1 MVKFP
6 NTYSG
11 VVAWL
16 KVILPLIA
24 LGLLSTLFL
33 FSRAR
38 TPPTSL
44 SFLDLA
50 LQERIKE
57 QQITSPYFVGT
68 TENGLSLTLSADSAR
83 PDSGDLT
90 RLSADNVTLQIKSK
104 EQTLVVMSSQSG
116 VLDTGSHQAEL
127 TGGVSMQSLSGYKIE
142 TDSLSSALNSLRV
155 ETGGEVRGAG
165 PVGSFRA
172 GKMILTSGRED
183 KTLHLLFTN
192 GVILTN
198 RQKK

>member
-155 ETGGEVRGAG
+155 ETDGEVRGAG
-165 PVGSFRA
+165 PVGSFQA

>member
-1 MVKFP
+1 MVRLP

-11 VVAWL
+11 VVTWL

-44 SFLDLA
+44 PFFHLA
-50 LQERIKE
+50 LQERIRE
-57 QQITSPYFVGT
+57 QQITGPYFVGT
-68 TENGLSLTLSADSAR
+68 TENGLSLTLSADAAR
-83 PDSGDLT
+83 RDSGDLG
-90 RLSADNVTLQIKSK
+90 RLSADNVTVQIKAK
-104 EQTLVVMSSQSG
+104 AETLVIMSSQSG
-116 VLDTGSHQAEL
+116 VLDAGADRVQLA
-127 TGGVSMQSLSGYKIE
+127 GGVSVNSSSGYTIE
-142 TDSLSSALNSLRV
+142 TETLSSALNTLYI
-155 ETGGEVRGAG
+155 ETEGEVRGSG
-165 PVGSFRA
+165 PAGSFQA
-172 GKMILTSGRED
+172 GKMILTSRNKD

-198 RQKK
+198 GQTE

>member
-44 SFLDLA
+44 TFLDLA

-57 QQITSPYFVGT
+57 QQITAPYFVGT

-90 RLSADNVTLQIKSK
+90 RLSADNVTLQIKTK

-116 VLDTGSHQAEL
+116 VLDTGSDRAQL
-127 TGGVSMQSLSGYKIE
+127 TGGVSVQSSSGYKIE
-142 TDSLSSALNSLRV
+142 TNSLSSALNSLRV
-155 ETGGEVRGAG
+155 ETDGEVRGAG

-198 RQKK
+198 EQNK